1 LIERK
6 SPFLYRNNRFFLSEI
21 NRFNKHQKT
30 TFFFSLHITFFCTS
44 TSLDLVYPG
53 STRPLQQRQVAHTQ
67 AVALGKL
74 AAGEGLV
81 RIPMPWRLP
90 NDDVM
95 TLVSHGSS

>member
-1 LIERK
+1 
-6 SPFLYRNNRFFLSEI
+6 LSEI